1 MTCTPVS
8 THCRHLCIYVC
19 PNLQHLIP
27 GKDLVDLLFNTHT
40 HTQSGEHLQEFKI
53 FFLLTCVPTAT
64 MFTLKN
70 SAEEGMEGD
79 GDEEEDDFQTDE
91 EEEMEVD
98 KQTLQKRK
106 KVSEN

>member
-1 MTCTPVS
+1 
-8 THCRHLCIYVC
+8 
-19 PNLQHLIP
+19 
-27 GKDLVDLLFNTHT
+27 
-40 HTQSGEHLQEFKI
+40 
-53 FFLLTCVPTAT
+53 
-64 MFTLKN
+64 MFTVKN